1 MIPAL
6 TGRQADSIFSC
17 NSSAT
22 ASALLN
28 NFNPQDGEASP
39 IIALKKHIRTINVT
53 YAKIVTPE
61 STPLQSQSSLSTLTD
76 IDKLYESMSTR
87 FGEQFGTKVSIT
99 ELEKQVAKTSTEI
112 TTIHTSFNEQ
122 LTSIQTS
129 VDQLTTKVDSQ
140 YLEINTTV
148 QSLVDTIAKQN
159 LIIAGIQ
166 QEFKL
171 SMESLS
177 KTLLPSSR
185 SDLYNPTTSA
195 TRGLH
200 HAT

>member
-1 MIPAL
+1 MANK
-6 TGRQADSIFSC
+6 R
-17 NSSAT
+17 
-22 ASALLN
+22 
-28 NFNPQDGEASP
+28 
-39 IIALKKHIRTINVT
+39 IRTINVT
-53 YAKIVTPE
+53 YAKIVTHE

-112 TTIHTSFNEQ
+112 TTIPTSFNEQ

-159 LIIAGIQ
+159 FIIAGIQ
-166 QEFKL
+166 QEYKL
-171 SMESLS
+171 SMETLS

-185 SDLYNPTTSA
+185 SDNYTPSTSA
-195 TRGLH
+195 TRGSH